1 MFVVGIS
8 GGIGSGKTMVSNQF
22 ARLGVTIADADLAAR
37 HIMKPGK
44 SILEKVVDRYGQEV
58 LLSDGTLNRAQLRN
72 IIFRDL
78 EARKWLEKLTH
89 GPINLELKN
98 IIEKSTSPYSV
109 LVLSAGLGRSSLMD
123 RVLVVDTAIELQI
136 KRVMIR
142 DNNTREQVQAI
153 INAQPT
159 RQQRLDIADDILL
172 NNESLECLP
181 SEVLRLHMKYI
192 NLATSDRNG

>member
-1 MFVVGIS
+1 M
-8 GGIGSGKTMVSNQF
+8 SN
-22 ARLGVTIADADLAAR
+22 
-37 HIMKPGK
+37 
-44 SILEKVVDRYGQEV
+44 
-58 LLSDGTLNRAQLRN
+58 GTLNRAQLRN